1 MGRDVTSDSTPLLK
15 NADQNIGNSTILYP
29 QAGTVGVV
37 IPTTN
42 PPRLLN
48 LTGGSAVGQTVS
60 VVMTVSRILQGND
73 NPNPGFPGP
82 ITGIIEFG
90 NGGRFTKIEFDLTV
104 GPFAGSINEASSA
117 VEPQDG
123 VTIVTVPT
131 GVLRVYARYD
141 NLLLAPLIGT
151 NPPIS
156 HAQLTR
162 DLLPFPGLPIVGPGG
177 PLTVT
182 NSAPPPATLVISP
195 RTRLGQS
202 DGRLLH
208 QTTCEG
214 LQNDQLLPLTRSCS
228 STVDS
233 DWHPIRIRHRLV
245 PRLRLL
251 GSGPIHAPGDSS
263 KVRWCRD
270 QHSHPRWHPAH
281 RLHHGGC
288 WRSQPGNRHRW
299 KPKHHRHPGNVAS
312 EYAQTRL
319 RSWCLAFKDNP

>member
-1 MGRDVTSDSTPLLK
+1 MGRDVTSDTTPLLK

-162 DLLPFPGLPIVGPGG
+162 DVLPFPGLPIVGPGG

-182 NSAPPPATLVISP
+182 NSAPPPAPATLLIPPEPVLVKAMVAYFTKTRSKVYKTINCYISP
-195 RTRLGQS
+195 EIAAPPSILIGTPSVSDIALFPGYAFWALAPFTRQVTVQRFGGVAISILIH
-202 DGRLLH
+202 DGIRPTDYITVGAGAPNPVIDIVGNQNLIGIQATSPVNMLKLV
-208 QTTCEG
+208 CEVG
-214 LQNDQLLPLTRSCS
+214 
-228 STVDS
+228 V
-233 DWHPIRIRHRLV
+233 
-245 PRLRLL
+245 
-251 GSGPIHAPGDSS
+251 
-263 KVRWCRD
+263 
-270 QHSHPRWHPAH
+270 
-281 RLHHGGC
+281 
-288 WRSQPGNRHRW
+288 
-299 KPKHHRHPGNVAS
+299 
-312 EYAQTRL
+312 
-319 RSWCLAFKDNP
+319 